1 MDLIIRCA
9 ALLIGGLVI
18 WSLWRAAQPR
28 PAFVVRITG
37 GEPYAVAGTVT
48 PAFLQRVREVAA
60 DCGVTT
66 GRVAG
71 LPRGRRIRLAFSR
84 HIPKNARQQLRNW
97 WVMSGWP
104 AGKSRA
110 ER

>member
-1 MDLIIRCA
+1 MDLIVRCV

-37 GEPYAVAGTVT
+37 GEPRAVTGTVT
-48 PAFLQRVREVAA
+48 PAFLERVREVAA
-60 DCGVTT
+60 EWGITA
-66 GRVAG
+66 GRVTG

-84 HIPKNARQQLRNW
+84 HIPQRARQQLRNW

-104 AGKSRA
+104 AGKGRA
-110 ER
+110 